1 MKTKQILLLSGA
13 LLLAA
18 LIIAAAIYLAPGKTI
33 DFRGY
38 VQEIYFDDTNDGSKM
53 VAAIHCTDVFGGDST
68 YTVYAEYDIRITD
81 TSGEKMKLDDI
92 RPGDM
97 IDLDY
102 KRKTGENGERF
113 AKWISVCPQAKPKS

>member
-1 MKTKQILLLSGA
+1 MKTKQILILSGA

-18 LIIAAAIYLAPGKTI
+18 LLIAAAIYLAPSKTI

-38 VQEIYFDDTNDGSKM
+38 VQEIYFDDTNDGSKQ
-53 VAAIHCTDVFGGDST
+53 VAAIHATNAFGEGS

-81 TSGEKMKLDDI
+81 MSGNKMKLDDI

-102 KRKTGENGERF
+102 KHKVGKNGERY
-113 AKWISVCPQAKPKS
+113 AKWITVCPQAAPQK

>member
-1 MKTKQILLLSGA
+1 MKAKHILLICGA

-18 LIIAAAIYLAPGKTI
+18 LLIATAIYLAPAKTI

-38 VQEIYFDDTNDGSKM
+38 VQEIYFDDTNDGSKQL
-53 VAAIHCTDVFGGDST
+53 AAIHATNAFGEGG

-81 TSGEKMKLDDI
+81 ISGNKMKLDDI

-102 KRKTGENGERF
+102 KHKVGKNGERY
-113 AKWISVCPQAKPKS
+113 AKWITVCPQAEPTK